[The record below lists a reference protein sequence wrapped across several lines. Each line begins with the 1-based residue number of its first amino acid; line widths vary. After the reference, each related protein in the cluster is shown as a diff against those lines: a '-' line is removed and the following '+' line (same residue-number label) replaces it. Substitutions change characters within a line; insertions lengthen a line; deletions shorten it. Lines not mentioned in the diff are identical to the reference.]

1 MPIVVLEG
9 IDGAG
14 KSTLAKEIFSLVP
27 KQFDIVMTHRGVPK
41 HGPELE
47 YMHQLEWLRSN
58 HFMIADRYH
67 VGDLIYGPIY
77 RNESLTKDYWFAA
90 IEEKLNQ
97 LNATKIILLP
107 PLEVILQRLEDRGE
121 DYLQPEHV
129 EKVWNFYNDFADT
142 HPTWAKITHTNHETA
157 QLIIDSTMKGK

>member
-1 MPIVVLEG
+1 MPVVILEG

-14 KSTLAKEIFSLVP
+14 KSTLAKKIADLIP
-27 KQFDIVMTHRGVPK
+27 RHFDTVLTHRGVPK

-47 YMHQLEWLRSN
+47 YMHQLEWLRNN
-58 HFMIADRYH
+58 HFMVADRYH

-90 IEEKLNQ
+90 IEDKLNQ

-107 PLEVILQRLEDRGE
+107 PLDVVRQRLEARGE

-129 EKVWNFYNDFADT
+129 HKVWHFYNDFADAN
-142 HPTWAKITHTNHETA
+142 PTWAKITETNHETA
-157 QLIIDSTMKGK
+157 QLIINSTLEGR